1 MAAVYVL
8 PTSKTL
14 RGEMTAISERLA
26 EALSTYGH
34 EGDPLLI
41 QDLGEDVRSGA
52 LSWFPEEFERALRAG
67 AFTPQWWGEHLYND
81 EWTDEEADELDE
93 DLRTIWNA
101 IAPDRPYPLDSQP
114 DNLDG

>member
-1 MAAVYVL
+1 MEKPSDRIAEVL
-8 PTSKTL
+8 L
-14 RGEMTAISERLA
+14 DYFL
-26 EALSTYGH
+26 
-34 EGDPLLI
+34 EGDPEGARL
-41 QDLGEDVRSGA
+41 LGENIREGGFPW
-52 LSWFPEEFERALRAG
+52 LPEEFERTLRAG
-67 AFTPQWWGEHLYND
+67 AFTPQWWGKHFYND